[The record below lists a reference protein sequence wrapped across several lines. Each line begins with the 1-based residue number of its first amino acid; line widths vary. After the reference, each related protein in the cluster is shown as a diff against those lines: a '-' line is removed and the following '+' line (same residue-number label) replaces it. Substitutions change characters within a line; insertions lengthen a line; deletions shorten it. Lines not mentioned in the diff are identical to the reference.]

1 MIANRQRSLGA
12 RARAPGYLLA
22 LVPPL
27 LPPLGWLAGAA
38 SGLAAPSA
46 WLTPLIVFG
55 LVPVIEPLIGETH
68 ENPGP
73 DEAQA
78 LDADARLRWLPLA
91 VLPLQA
97 ASLLFCGW
105 AFLTAASHAASA
117 GYLVSCGLVSVATA
131 MVAGH
136 ELIHRRTRWEQA
148 AGAAL
153 LSSVWYA
160 TYKPEH
166 LWGHHIK
173 VGTPEDNATAAR
185 GENVYGFIGR
195 AMRRNPRDGYRLQAA
210 RMRRRGLGPWSWRND
225 MVWWTALSLSLTAL
239 AFASGGVRGL
249 LFFGGQAVV
258 AVFLLELIN
267 YVEHYGLMRERLPN
281 GRWSRVTPA
290 HSWSSQ
296 HLLTNWIVFQLA
308 RHGDHHVAASRAYP
322 SLRALPDSPRL
333 PFGYPTALML
343 AAVPPLWRRVMDP
356 RLAAGSTPA

>member
-1 MIANRQRSLGA
+1 MIANRQSTLGA
-12 RARAPGYLLA
+12 ETRAPGYLLA

-27 LPPLGWLAGAA
+27 LPAFGWVIGEAAGATTP
-38 SGLAAPSA
+38 LA

-55 LVPVIEPLIGETH
+55 LVPMVEPLIGETH
-68 ENPGP
+68 ENPSP
-73 DEAQA
+73 TEAA
-78 LDADARLRWLPLA
+78 RLDADHRLRHLPLA

-97 ASLLFCGW
+97 LSLLFCGW
-105 AFLTAASHAASA
+105 AFLAAPNHLASV

-153 LSSVWYA
+153 LASVWYA

-173 VGTPEDNATAAR
+173 VGTPDDNATAAR
-185 GENVYGFIGR
+185 GENVYGFIAR

-210 RMRRRGLGPWSWRND
+210 RMRRRGLGAWSWRND
-225 MVWWTALSLSLTAL
+225 MLWWTGLSLALTAL
-239 AFASGGVRGL
+239 AFALGGLRGL

-267 YVEHYGLMRERLPN
+267 YVEHYGLLRARLPD
-281 GRWSRVTPA
+281 GRWARIDPS

-322 SLRALPDSPRL
+322 ALRALEDSPRL
-333 PFGYPTALML
+333 PFGYPTALLL

-356 RLAAGSTPA
+356 RLPR